1 MHLLTCEIYK
11 CYICNHKNKRLSEL
25 KSQIKTKHEDK
36 KVVTILHLKMNKEDL
51 RKKTCTRYSSDE
63 I

>member
-25 KSQIKTKHEDK
+25 KGHIKTKHKDK
-36 KVVTILHLKMNKEDL
+36 KVVTIK
-51 RKKTCTRYSSDE
+51 DE
-63 I
+63 QGRF